1 MKSAVMFA
9 MMLVLLFPL
18 FAWAVEW
25 ESIARQ
31 ADEEILVDLD
41 SYAEHGAYS
50 SIMTKVIAHPPKS
63 AAVTQK
69 IVTQQL
75 ELEFDC
81 SQQRYRQHQPAA
93 KQAAREFKPVS
104 QNAQAHTVSGLVC
117 QVRRMLNPQ
126 S

>member
-1 MKSAVMFA
+1 MKPAVMFA

-31 ADEEILVDLD
+31 GDQEILVDLD
-41 SYAEHGAYS
+41 SYDEHGAYS
-50 SIMTKVIAHPPKS
+50 SIMAKVISHPPK
-63 AAVTQK
+63 AAV
-69 IVTQQL
+69 VTQQM

-81 SQQRYRQHQPAA
+81 SQQRYRQHLPAA
-93 KQAAREFKPVS
+93 RLEKLRSEFKPVS
-104 QNAQAHTVSGLVC
+104 QDAQAKTVSGLVC

-126 S
+126 T